1 MLPAQV
7 EHREAKE
14 NSARAN
20 QKRDPGTNVLFE
32 QSRSDNGFTH
42 LSVSAPTVF
51 QHNREILT
59 NSRR

>member
-32 QSRSDNGFTH
+32 QSRSDNGLATDIHTPFC
-42 LSVSAPTVF
+42 VSP
-51 QHNREILT
+51 NRVST
-59 NSRR
+59 

>member
-20 QKRDPGTNVLFE
+20 QKRDPETNVLFE
-32 QSRSDNGFTH
+32 QSRSNNGLATDIHTPFY
-42 LSVSAPTVF
+42 VSPDRVSTK
-51 QHNREILT
+51 
-59 NSRR
+59 S

>member
-20 QKRDPGTNVLFE
+20 QKRDPETNVLFE
-32 QSRSDNGFTH
+32 QSRSDNGLATDIHTPFC
-42 LSVSAPTVF
+42 VSP
-51 QHNREILT
+51 NRVSTE
-59 NSRR
+59 S